1 MDKFITIK
9 YKIEKAEQKKIK
21 TILKKYKLSQ
31 KKVIDELSAVI
42 LPNWNSDGISVIT
55 NDFVASVQT
64 VIRDNLNQLQADEIE
79 TVTSILSNAYS
90 KAVTDTAKLVGVSI
104 DYNLV
109 NPAIVKAAIDTPID
123 GLNFSQRI
131 WKNTNKLANRIYDDV
146 LDCVRNGTRPDEIA
160 RKIKNDYGSTAYQS
174 KRLVNTELARAVNQ
188 GQMDTYRNSKV
199 VESVMYMATLET
211 NTCDTCG
218 KLDGK
223 KFKID
228 SAPTIPI
235 HPNCRCCY
243 IPIVDDYTPSQRAD
257 NQTKTNIDYTTFEEW
272 NYKL

>member
-174 KRLVNTELARAVNQ
+174 RRLVNTELARAVNQ
-188 GQMDTYRNSKV
+188 GQMDTYKNSKAV
-199 VESVMYMATLET
+199 QSVMYMATLET
-211 NTCDTCG
+211 NTCDVCG
-218 KLDGK
+218 GLDGR
-223 KFKID
+223 KFNIET
-228 SAPTIPI
+228 APRIPI

-243 IPIVDDYTPSQRAD
+243 IPIVDGYTPSQRAE
-257 NQTKTNIDYTTFEEW
+257 NQTKTNIDYTTFDEW